1 MAKKILFLGTI
12 FLLLAGISN
21 LAAFGSRED
30 DTETET
36 EQAEAG
42 ETTAA
47 QQQEKTIDI
56 QYIQKKKKKIF
67 ADSHQSVVNIT
78 STVVTPNMFNQPVPQ
93 QGAGSGFVWDE
104 EGHIVTNFHVVQNAE
119 SIAVSFGN
127 DEMLEAELVG
137 SDLFTDLAVL
147 EVEKDSL
154 PPPLQVGDSDD
165 VRVGEFV
172 VAIGNPFSFERTLT
186 FGVVSAIGRVIRSAG
201 GRFISEAIQTDT
213 PINPGNSGGPL
224 IDLNGR
230 VIGVNSAIISPSGAS
245 AGIGFAISANTL
257 QQVIPS
263 LIEKGS
269 YPHPYLG
276 FQSVDLQRGLIKLLE
291 EEGITIPVDEGV
303 LVVNVLNGTPADE
316 AGLQGGDRQLRLG
329 NYRLPVGGD
338 ILVGIE
344 GESVTTYKELVV
356 YLETKTEI
364 GDTIEVTFYRDG
376 EKQST
381 KVTVGKRPENM

>member
-56 QYIQKKKKKIF
+56 QDIQTQVEKIF

>member
-56 QYIQKKKKKIF
+56 QDIQTQVEKIF

-147 EVEKDSL
+147 EVEKDYL

-291 EEGITIPVDEGV
+291 EEGITSPVDEGV
-303 LVVNVLNGTPADE
+303 LIVNVLNGTPADE